1 MSSDQPCTVDRFF
14 YLNPTIMTKALYTLF
29 ILILHFS
36 FAQKSELIIRQGHT
50 SGINMVQY
58 SPTGKYVYSASDDKS
73 IKMWDVQTGIDVNT
87 FNAHEAPVNSIHLSD
102 DGTLLVSAD
111 RAGAVILWDAITGD
125 IKTRIQAHAGSA
137 NTAKLSKDAT
147 RIITGGDDE
156 KLKLWN
162 TTGDSIKTIVGFTA
176 PIMNLAISPNGDRV
190 VTGGGKNNGVEV
202 KLVDPEKGQIL
213 ADALDNV
220 KGSGAAMAYTKAIMT
235 GFAVIGNVANGRIG
249 KGTTTIF
256 VMTYSNIQ
264 FTNDGQKILFSQNI
278 FTPFLAEKGE
288 EEKTGSA
295 SVSLIELSDDRQSFG
310 EVSKPIRWRINN
322 PRGVAVLSKDETKVI
337 VNEERSIKVYD
348 IENAD
353 FPEPGNKEAIN
364 YVPPVVKEI
373 KNITKN
379 TNWLALSPDYRTIVT
394 SDPKRKLKLWDY
406 QTGRK
411 IRDMEGYVLPALAVD
426 VMPDGKHILVGSLN
440 SEMTMWDITTGTLV
454 RTFDRSSDINHIDIS
469 ADGKYMA
476 TTAVNTSFIKIWN
489 FKTGR
494 LYKTIKEK
502 KDNIV
507 WVKFNPND
515 KDKIWA
521 LTDTGVLNEWSIN
534 DFKSKKY
541 KGNYQNLEDKFERE
555 TFSIS
560 FKGYEVTIR
569 DGSQEIVQDTQ
580 QGIIT
585 DAVFSMDSRMAITT
599 NESGE
604 ISLYNL
610 ESGKKIVS
618 MALIGESGFIAY
630 TPDYY
635 YTSSKNAAKAIAFK
649 ENNSVLPFEQLE
661 LKYNRPDIIART
673 LGYAPQKL
681 IDSYEA
687 AYNKRLKR
695 LGFTADD
702 LSAYNVLPEVE
713 VDIHSIPL
721 ETDQRSLTFTTQA
734 NDQGQSIDRLQ
745 VYVNDV
751 PAFGSKGISVT
762 PTASLEKDI
771 TIKLSKGLNEIKVT
785 AINSKG
791 LESLPES
798 FEVQLTT
805 DFNKPDLY
813 LISIGV
819 SEYQQSQHN
828 LAFAAKDA
836 SDIISTMK
844 GSSEYEN
851 VFEKL
856 IINQEATDT
865 NIKTIRAFLEQAQV
879 DDVVMIFIAGHG
891 VLDKDYTYYFATHNM
906 DFNNPSSG
914 GLSYE
919 QLQSLIDGIACRNKL
934 LMMDTCH
941 AGELDEDD
949 VEETEK
955 SISAVGS
962 VSFRSAGSLI
972 KLKENSFGLD
982 NTLELSKTLFS
993 DMRKGTGATVISAAG
1008 GTEFAAEGL
1017 NSENGLF
1024 TSCLIKGFTTRRA
1037 DLNRDRD
1044 YRVSEIR
1051 QYVGEQVILL
1061 SNGKQVPTSREENI
1075 KNDFKIY

>member
-1 MSSDQPCTVDRFF
+1 
-14 YLNPTIMTKALYTLF
+14 MTKAIFLLLVLSIHLTF
-29 ILILHFS
+29 G
-36 FAQKSELIIRQGHT
+36 QESELIIRQGHT
-50 SGINMVQY
+50 AGINMVQY
-58 SPTGKYVYSASDDKS
+58 SPTGKYVYSAGDDKS

-102 DGTLLVSAD
+102 DGKLLVSAD
-111 RAGAVILWDAITGD
+111 RAGFVILWDAITGE
-125 IKTRIQAHAGSA
+125 IKTKISAHAGSA

-147 RIITGGDDE
+147 KIITGGEDE
-156 KLKLWN
+156 LLKVW
-162 TTGDSIKTIVGFTA
+162 TAAGDSIKTISGFSA
-176 PIMNLAISPNGDRV
+176 PIMNLAISPSGDRI

-202 KLVDPEKGQIL
+202 KLIDPEKGKIL

-220 KGSGAAMAYTKAIMT
+220 KGSGAAIAYTKAIMT
-235 GFAVIGNVANGRIG
+235 GFAVIGNVANGRVG
-249 KGTTTIF
+249 KGMTTIF

-264 FTNDGQKILFSQNI
+264 FTNDGKRILFSQNI
-278 FTPFLAEKGE
+278 FTPFLAEKGKE
-288 EEKTGSA
+288 ENTGSA
-295 SVSLIELSDDRQSFG
+295 SVSLIELSEDRQSFG
-310 EVSKPIRWRINN
+310 EVSKPIRWQLNN
-322 PRGVAVLSKDETKVI
+322 PRGVAVLSQDETKVI

-353 FPEPGNKEAIN
+353 FPEPGKKEAVN
-364 YVPPVVKEI
+364 YVPPVAKEI

-394 SDPKRKLKLWDY
+394 SDQKRQLKLWDY

-411 IRDMEGYVLPALAVD
+411 IRDMEGYVQPALAVD
-426 VMPDGKHILVGSLN
+426 VMPDGKHILVGSLDRD
-440 SEMTMWDITTGTLV
+440 MTMWDITTGTLV
-454 RTFDRSSDINHIDIS
+454 RTFDRSSDISHIDVS

-476 TTAVNTSFIKIWN
+476 TTAVNTSFMKIWN

-494 LYKTIKEK
+494 LFKTIKDK
-502 KDNIV
+502 KDNLV
-507 WVKFNPND
+507 WVKFNPSD
-515 KDKIWA
+515 EDKIWA
-521 LTDTGVLNEWSIN
+521 LTDTGVLNEWSISE
-534 DFKSKKY
+534 FKSKKY
-541 KGNYQNLEDKFERE
+541 KGTQQSLEDKFQRGSY
-555 TFSIS
+555 SIS
-560 FKGYEVTIR
+560 FDGYNVSIKN
-569 DGSQEIVQDTQ
+569 GSSEIIKDTQ
-580 QGIIT
+580 QGVIT
-585 DAVFSMDSRMAITT
+585 DAVFSMDSKMAITT

-610 ESGKKIVS
+610 ESGKKTVS
-618 MALIGESGFIAY
+618 MALIGESEFIAY
-630 TPDYY
+630 TPDYF

-649 ENNSVLPFEQLE
+649 DGNNVLPFEQLE
-661 LKYNRPDIIART
+661 LKYNRPDVIAKT
-673 LGYAPQKL
+673 LGYASQKL

-687 AYNKRLKR
+687 AYKKRLKR
-695 LGFTADD
+695 LGFSIDD
-702 LSAYNVLPEVE
+702 LAASNELPKAE
-713 VDIHSIPL
+713 VDILSIPL
-721 ETDQRSLTFTTQA
+721 ETNQRSLTFNVSA
-734 NDQGQSIDRLQ
+734 RDQNQTINRLQ

-751 PAFGSKGISVT
+751 PAFGSNGISVA
-762 PTASLEKDI
+762 PSQEVEKAV
-771 TIKLSKGLNEIKVT
+771 TIDLSKGLNEIKVT

-805 DFNKPDLY
+805 NFDKPDLY
-813 LISIGV
+813 LVSIGV
-819 SEYQQSQHN
+819 SEYQQAQHN

-836 SDIISTMK
+836 GDIIATMK
-844 GSSEYEN
+844 KSSEYEN
-851 VFEKL
+851 VYEKL
-856 IINQEATDT
+856 IVNQEATDT
-865 NIKTIRAFLEQAQV
+865 SIKSIRSFIEQAQV

-891 VLDKDYTYYFATHNM
+891 VLDKSYTYYFATHNM
-906 DFNNPSSG
+906 DFNNPASG

-919 QLQSLIDGIACRNKL
+919 ELQSLIDGIPCRNKL

-941 AGELDEDD
+941 AGELDQDD
-949 VEETEK
+949 VEEAEQ

-962 VSFRSAGSLI
+962 VSFRSTGSLI
-972 KLKENSFGLD
+972 KLKENSFGLG

-1024 TSCLIKGFTTRRA
+1024 TSCLIKGFATRRA

-1051 QYVGEQVILL
+1051 QYVSEQVILL

>member
-1 MSSDQPCTVDRFF
+1 
-14 YLNPTIMTKALYTLF
+14 MTKAFFLLF
-29 ILILHFS
+29 VLSIHFS
-36 FAQKSELIIRQGHT
+36 FSQGNELIIRQGHT
-50 SGINMVQY
+50 AGINMVQY
-58 SPTGKYVYSASDDKS
+58 SPAGKYVYSASDDKS

-102 DGTLLVSAD
+102 DGKLLVSAD
-111 RAGAVILWDAITGD
+111 RAGTVILWDAITGD
-125 IKTRIQAHAGSA
+125 IRSKIKAHSGSA
-137 NTAKLSKDAT
+137 NTAKLSKDASK
-147 RIITGGDDE
+147 IITGGDDE
-156 KLKLWN
+156 LLKIW
-162 TTGDSIKTIVGFTA
+162 TAAGDSIKTISGFSA
-176 PIMNLAISPNGDRV
+176 PIMNLAISPEGDRI

-202 KLVDPEKGQIL
+202 KLVDPEKGKIL

-220 KGSGAAMAYTKAIMT
+220 KGSGAAIAYTKAIMT
-235 GFAVIGNVANGRIG
+235 GFAVIGNVANGRVG
-249 KGTTTIF
+249 KGMTTIF

-264 FTNDGQKILFSQNI
+264 FTNDGKKILFSQNI

-288 EEKTGSA
+288 EENTGSA
-295 SVSLIELSDDRQSFG
+295 SVSLIELSDDRESFG
-310 EVSKPIRWRINN
+310 EVSKPIRWQLNN

-353 FPEPGNKEAIN
+353 FPEPGKKAAVN

-394 SDPKRKLKLWDY
+394 SDHKRQLKLWDY

-411 IRDMEGYVLPALAVD
+411 IRDMEGYVQPALAVD
-426 VMPDGKHILVGSLN
+426 VMPDGKHILVGSLDRN
-440 SEMTMWDITTGTLV
+440 MTMWDITTGTLV

-476 TTAVNTSFIKIWN
+476 TTAENTSFMKVWN

-494 LYKTIKEK
+494 LFKTIKDK
-502 KDNIV
+502 KDNMV

-521 LTDTGVLNEWSIN
+521 LTDTGTLNEWSISE
-534 DFKSKKY
+534 FKSKKY
-541 KGNYQNLEDKFERE
+541 KGNPEILEDKFKRGNFTIAFEGYDV
-555 TFSIS
+555 SI
-560 FKGYEVTIR
+560 KN
-569 DGSQEIVQDTQ
+569 GSQEIITDTQ
-580 QGIIT
+580 QGVIT
-585 DAVFSMDSRMAITT
+585 DAVFSIDSKMAITT

-604 ISLYNL
+604 ISLYDL
-610 ESGKKIVS
+610 ESGKKTVS
-618 MALIGESGFIAY
+618 MALIGDSGFIAY

-649 ENNSVLPFEQLE
+649 DGNNVLPFEQLE
-661 LKYNRPDIIART
+661 LKYNRPDIIAKT

-695 LGFTADD
+695 LGFNSDD
-702 LSAYNVLPEVE
+702 LSNTNELPTIE
-713 VDIHSIPL
+713 VDVLAIPL
-721 ETDQRSLTFTTQA
+721 ETDQRSLTFKASA
-734 NDQGQSIDRLQ
+734 NDQNQTINRLQ

-751 PAFGSKGISVT
+751 PAFGSKGISV
-762 PTASLEKDI
+762 ASSKTIAKDI
-771 TIKLSKGLNEIKVT
+771 TIDLSKGLNEIKVT

-798 FEVQLTT
+798 FEIQLTT
-805 DFNKPDLY
+805 DFDKPDLY
-813 LISIGV
+813 LVSIGV

-836 SDIISTMK
+836 SDIIATMK

-856 IINQEATDT
+856 IVNQEATDT
-865 NIKTIRAFLEQAQV
+865 NIKAIRSFVEQAKV

-906 DFNNPSSG
+906 DFNDPASG

-919 QLQSLIDGIACRNKL
+919 TLQSLIDGIPCRNKL

-941 AGELDEDD
+941 AGELDQDD
-949 VEETEK
+949 VEEAEQ

-962 VSFRSAGSLI
+962 VSFRSTGSLV
-972 KLKENSFGLD
+972 KLKANSFGLG